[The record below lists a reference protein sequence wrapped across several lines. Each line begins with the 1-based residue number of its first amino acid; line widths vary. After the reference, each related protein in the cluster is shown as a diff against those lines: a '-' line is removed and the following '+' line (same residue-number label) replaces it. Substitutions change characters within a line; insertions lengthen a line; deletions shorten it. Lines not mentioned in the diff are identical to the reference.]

1 MDELQNIQS
10 KIYEIRGQRVMLDFD
25 LADLYQVETRVLNQ
39 SVKRNIRRF
48 PEDFMFQLTDYEWQ
62 IISSQ
67 FVMTSRA
74 KRPKSALPLAFTEH
88 GALALAGVLR
98 SDVAIETS
106 IFITRAFVA
115 MRQTLTA
122 LALPTKIV
130 EIERSLKDLHQEID
144 DILADQNDINEATR
158 AQLDA
163 ISTALAELQS
173 KEPKQK
179 PRRPIGFVTPG
190 DSQEN
195 TPPTELK
202 SLLSLRNLKGAFSL
216 LRGGKAAMWLG
227 LMLLCLVSSCSKDDE
242 LPPVTIEGMYEES
255 QTLQYQT
262 PDSIE
267 NFAAKFY
274 GYLEVHPDAC
284 NHPYYGAIDNKI
296 YDCTLGGGVYE
307 CPTGNE

>member
-195 TPPTELK
+195 TPP
-202 SLLSLRNLKGAFSL
+202 
-216 LRGGKAAMWLG
+216 
-227 LMLLCLVSSCSKDDE
+227 
-242 LPPVTIEGMYEES
+242 
-255 QTLQYQT
+255 
-262 PDSIE
+262 
-267 NFAAKFY
+267 
-274 GYLEVHPDAC
+274 H
-284 NHPYYGAIDNKI
+284 
-296 YDCTLGGGVYE
+296 
-307 CPTGNE
+307 